1 MSLPTQLPI
10 FEEEEGQENAVSIIE
25 RAYGDI
31 YQNSFNSSSSS
42 LLHSSCS
49 SLDVINEEFD
59 EFYSQPPVL
68 DRWASGDGS
77 GKDLSPRC
85 CGRPRLAVSS
95 PNTGSVS
102 SRGHSSTLSPKR
114 KPSSSERR
122 IRFNLEEEQGP
133 EESPRVCS
141 KRRSSSSKRDGDIE
155 FHAKLAYTN
164 RRRRRKEQ
172 SRGSV
177 V

>member
-10 FEEEEGQENAVSIIE
+10 FEEEEGQENTVSIIE

-31 YQNSFNSSSSS
+31 WQSSFNSSSSS
-42 LLHSSCS
+42 LLNSSSS

-59 EFYSQPPVL
+59 ECYPQPPVL

-77 GKDLSPRC
+77 GRDLSPRC
-85 CGRPRLAVSS
+85 CSRPRLVVSS
-95 PNTGSVS
+95 SNSESMP
-102 SRGHSSTLSPKR
+102 SRANSSTLSPKR

-122 IRFNLEEEQGP
+122 IRFNLEEQGP
-133 EESPRVCS
+133 EEPPRVCS
-141 KRRSSSSKRDGDIE
+141 KRRSSAKRDGDIE

-172 SRGSV
+172 SRESV